1 MYRRRNAFSDRC
13 GQLENSD
20 EVCKGGAAAHRIAQ
34 ETRLKQDIVVGYNL
48 RRPLRFGPLMT
59 GRTRDSRD
67 QIPYPDMVE
76 TGALFD
82 GDTHV
87 CGGPPSLR

>member
-34 ETRLKQDIVVGYNL
+34 ETRLKQDIAVGYNL
-48 RRPLRFGPLMT
+48 RRP
-59 GRTRDSRD
+59 
-67 QIPYPDMVE
+67 
-76 TGALFD
+76 
-82 GDTHV
+82 
-87 CGGPPSLR
+87 